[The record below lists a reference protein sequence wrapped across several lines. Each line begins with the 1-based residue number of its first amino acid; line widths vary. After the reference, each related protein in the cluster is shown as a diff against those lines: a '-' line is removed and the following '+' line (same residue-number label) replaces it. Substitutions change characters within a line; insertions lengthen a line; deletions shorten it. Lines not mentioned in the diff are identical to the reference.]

1 MQILATLEKGAELQ
15 IARGFDV
22 LEIFEESRTE
32 KESEVNITLNV
43 VSRILQEHRET
54 LVIMND
60 IRNLLAESYNLLNDT
75 LEDLMKEI
83 RTSLMLLDDWVEDL
97 EDINAQSMEKVM
109 EIGLINKTIVNYLE
123 LIVAVIAKAKT
134 EVTQAVNMFDSL
146 VLKIPLLQANM
157 SDAKEIG
164 KSAFARARE
173 QYNNASIVFNVT
185 SQLEMQLSNNTPSI
199 REVSISIS
207 SNTRRETSSNFQTS
221 KRVQNTR
228 WSRLFEKLD
237 SY

>member
-1 MQILATLEKGAELQ
+1 MQNLATLEKDAELQ

-32 KESEVNITLNV
+32 KESEVNETLNV
-43 VSRILQEHRET
+43 ISMILQEHRET

-109 EIGLINKTIVNYLE
+109 EIGLINRTIVKHLE

-134 EVTQAVNMFDSL
+134 EATQAANMFNSL
-146 VLKIPLLQANM
+146 VLKIPSLQTNT

-173 QYNNASIVFNVT
+173 QYNNATV
-185 SQLEMQLSNNTPSI
+185 
-199 REVSISIS
+199 
-207 SNTRRETSSNFQTS
+207 
-221 KRVQNTR
+221 
-228 WSRLFEKLD
+228 
-237 SY
+237 

>member
-1 MQILATLEKGAELQ
+1 MQNLATLEKDAELQ

-32 KESEVNITLNV
+32 KESEVNETLNV
-43 VSRILQEHRET
+43 ISMILQEHRET

-97 EDINAQSMEKVM
+97 EDINAQSIEKVM
-109 EIGLINKTIVNYLE
+109 EIGLINRTIVNHLE

-134 EVTQAVNMFDSL
+134 EATQAANMFNSL
-146 VLKIPLLQANM
+146 VLKIPSLQTNM

-164 KSAFARARE
+164 KSAFVRARE

-185 SQLEMQLSNNTPSI
+185 SQLEMQLYNNTLSI
-199 REVSISIS
+199 REVSISIG
-207 SNTRRETSSNFQTS
+207 SNTRRGTSSDFQTS
-221 KRVQNTR
+221 RRVENAR
-228 WSRLFEKLD
+228 
-237 SY
+237 

>member
-1 MQILATLEKGAELQ
+1 MQNLATWEKSAELQ
-15 IARGFDV
+15 IATGFDV

-75 LEDLMKEI
+75 LEDLVKEI

-109 EIGLINKTIVNYLE
+109 EIGFINRTIVNHLE

-134 EVTQAVNMFDSL
+134 EATQAANMFDSL
-146 VLKIPLLQANM
+146 VLKIPTLQTNM
-157 SDAKEIG
+157 SDAKQIG
-164 KSAFARARE
+164 KSAFSRARE

-185 SQLEMQLSNNTPSI
+185 LQLEMQLSNNTPSI
-199 REVSISIS
+199 KEVSILIS
-207 SNTRRETSSNFQTS
+207 SNARRETSSDFQTS
-221 KRVQNTR
+221 RRVQHAR
-228 WSRLFEKLD
+228 
-237 SY
+237 

>member
-1 MQILATLEKGAELQ
+1 MQNLATLEKDAELQ

-32 KESEVNITLNV
+32 KEAEVNETLNV
-43 VSRILQEHRET
+43 ISMILQEHRET

-109 EIGLINKTIVNYLE
+109 EIGLINRTIVNHLG
-123 LIVAVIAKAKT
+123 LIVDVIAKAKT
-134 EVTQAVNMFDSL
+134 EATQAANMFNSL
-146 VLKIPLLQANM
+146 VLKIPSLQTNT

-164 KSAFARARE
+164 KSAFVRARE

-185 SQLEMQLSNNTPSI
+185 SQLEMQLYNNTLSI

-207 SNTRRETSSNFQTS
+207 SNTRRGTSSDFQRS
-221 KRVQNTR
+221 RRVENAR
-228 WSRLFEKLD
+228 
-237 SY
+237 